1 MLLVGGGGDRHASS
15 GARMPSTPT
24 SGQFVTVS
32 VVFETSV
39 HAVGKTVRL
48 VAPPR
53 NSDGAVLS
61 KFGVRWISDATGVA
75 TVAATGVERGL
86 SPQLVRITAVS
97 EGRTRAAS
105 ISFR

>member
-1 MLLVGGGGDRHASS
+1 
-15 GARMPSTPT
+15 MPSTPT

-105 ISFR
+105 IRFR